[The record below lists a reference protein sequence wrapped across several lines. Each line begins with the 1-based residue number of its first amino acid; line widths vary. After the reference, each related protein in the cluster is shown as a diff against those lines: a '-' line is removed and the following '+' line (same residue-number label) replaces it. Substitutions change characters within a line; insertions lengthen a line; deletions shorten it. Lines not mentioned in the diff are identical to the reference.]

1 MMDMSDK
8 AAFERLVAAVN
19 VELEAGNWSHV
30 VALTADLYAC
40 ALAEGE
46 TAFAG
51 LVQDLHWI
59 AQDAVLHPVEVASLL
74 SEVAHE

>member
-1 MMDMSDK
+1 MSEGMD
-8 AAFERLVAAVN
+8 RLIAAVN
-19 VELEAGNWSHV
+19 VELAVGNWFQV

-46 TAFAG
+46 MAFAD

-59 AQDAVLHPVEVASLL
+59 AQDALLHPIEVASLL
-74 SEVAHE
+74 AEVFSE

>member
-1 MMDMSDK
+1 MSEEMD
-8 AAFERLVAAVN
+8 RLIAAVN
-19 VELEAGNWSHV
+19 VALAAGDWSQV

-46 TAFAG
+46 MAFAD

-74 SEVAHE
+74 AEVAHE

>member
-1 MMDMSDK
+1 MSEEMD
-8 AAFERLVAAVN
+8 RLIAMVN
-19 VELEAGNWSHV
+19 GELAAGNWSQV
-30 VALTADLYAC
+30 VTLTADLYAC

-59 AQDAVLHPVEVASLL
+59 AQDAVLHPVEIASLL
-74 SEVAHE
+74 AEVAHE

>member
-1 MMDMSDK
+1 MSEDMN
-8 AAFERLVAAVN
+8 RLIAMVN
-19 VELEAGNWSHV
+19 VALAVGNWSQV

-46 TAFAG
+46 TAFAD

-59 AQDAVLHPVEVASLL
+59 AQDAVLHPIEVASLL
-74 SEVAHE
+74 SEVSSE

>member
-1 MMDMSDK
+1 MS
-8 AAFERLVAAVN
+8 EEMEGLIAAVN
-19 VELEAGNWSHV
+19 VELASGNWPQV
-30 VALTADLYAC
+30 VVLTAALYAC

-46 TAFAG
+46 TAFAD

-59 AQDAVLHPVEVASLL
+59 AQDVVLHPVEVAALL

>member
-1 MMDMSDK
+1 MSEEMDHLI
-8 AAFERLVAAVN
+8 ATVN
-19 VELEAGNWSHV
+19 VELASGNWSQV

-46 TAFAG
+46 TTFAD

>member
-1 MMDMSDK
+1 MSEEMD
-8 AAFERLVAAVN
+8 RLITAVN
-19 VELEAGNWSHV
+19 VELAAGNWSQ
-30 VALTADLYAC
+30 VALLTADLYAC

-46 TAFAG
+46 TAFAD

-59 AQDAVLHPVEVASLL
+59 AQDAVLHPIEVVSLL